1 MTDEF
6 RNAPAPA
13 KLNLF
18 LHVTGRRDDGYHLLE
33 TVFQLIDLQDLLHLR
48 VRGDGRI
55 LRSNEVPGVPAEDDL
70 TVRAARL
77 LQRESGTR
85 LGADI
90 ELDKAIPMGGG
101 LGGGSSDAA
110 TVLLVLNRLWRL
122 DWPRDR
128 LMRLALALGADVPFF
143 VFGRNA
149 YARGIGE
156 VLQPISLGR
165 HSFVVVAPPVPV
177 PTRDVFSAPELT
189 RDTKPLKITGSRDGW
204 AWSGRNDLEPV
215 VTGRY
220 PQVAAALSALRNA
233 VRAAG
238 LDPALARMSGSGACV
253 FCPAP
258 TRALAESVAGE
269 VRRCEIGKV
278 HVCDGL
284 SRHPLGSRQ
293 VG

>member
-1 MTDEF
+1 MTDEI
-6 RNAPAPA
+6 RDAPAPA

-18 LHVTGRRDDGYHLLE
+18 LHVTGRRADGYHLLE

-48 VRGDGRI
+48 LRTDGRI
-55 LRSNEVPGVPAEDDL
+55 VRVAEVPGVTEDDDL

-85 LGADI
+85 LGVEIA
-90 ELDKAIPMGGG
+90 LQKRIPMGGG

-122 DWPRDR
+122 GWTRDR
-128 LMRLALALGADVPFF
+128 LTHLGVTLGADVPFF
-143 VFGRNA
+143 LFGRNA
-149 YARGIGE
+149 HARGIGDA
-156 VLQPISLGR
+156 LRPITLGR
-165 HSFVVVAPPVPV
+165 RSFVVVAPPVSV
-177 PTRDVFSAPELT
+177 PTREVFAAPELT
-189 RDTKPLKITGSRDGW
+189 RNTKPLKITGSHDEA
-204 AWSGRNDLEPV
+204 AWSGHNDLEAV

-220 PQVAAALSALRNA
+220 PGVAAALSALRDA
-233 VRAAG
+233 ARAAG
-238 LDPALARMSGSGACV
+238 LDPSLARMSGSGACV

-258 TRALAESVAGE
+258 TRALAESMGGE
-269 VRRCEIGKV
+269 VRRCEVGRV
-278 HVCDGL
+278 HVCNGL